1 MTRLLTWASLALTLL
16 FALPA
21 QAIQITGTFVAG
33 PALVVE
39 SVVGAYPISNGQVTT
54 QPISV
59 YVTKGAGQFVL
70 TVPPSTPVL
79 VVGNFVPNGRYDD
92 PVLGRTEQLS
102 TIMRAVLVTGTSD
115 MALTLSPISEAA
127 AQVVLGET
135 SAQAP
140 APLTEAL
147 IRATQAKAQS
157 YLLSVDPLAT
167 TPFDATSAAA
177 MAGASP
183 AQRLLAV
190 ALAGISYQ
198 RSATGQTLS
207 AVIQNVAQLI
217 QAGWT
222 LLDAGGGFS
231 ADPDSEPVAAM
242 APVQNAIGSFVNS
255 TQNRSGVASLYDLAA
270 ILLGGGPRGGT
281 PGAPW
286 TQACIESVTADF
298 AIRDAIAQSPLA
310 QAQWRTIS
318 AYGNLA
324 WGPSPTIYPA
334 VTIPAGCDPV
344 TWQQQRLLAAANHF
358 IQQQHNYC
366 HHYIPGWNSAGLTFP
381 QSNGP
386 NAGPGP
392 SYCYTGS
399 GAGVA
404 ANAAT
409 QTGLDCSNYTS
420 WLYNYALG
428 GVRMTGGITAQ
439 GGSLP
444 TADRA
449 YNYGNAWAPG
459 TLYERPAQWQS
470 YITKGQ
476 AQYQQYPFQ
485 PGDLLYVGPT
495 AADAA
500 KGKISHVVMWT
511 GIQAA
516 DGSGRYLVTES
527 FGAIDNDGVKPQ
539 AAIPNRFPFSG
550 PAGFTGAAY
559 TGYLNNA
566 GPNLRY
572 FEGTFRAT
580 NLVHYRRIINAP
592 SGFYTI
598 PYSAGTGVE
607 QGRLAIDVTIAGAP
621 AGTVTASLDTGSRG
635 FWVTPGLAPAGSA
648 ASAQSVPG
656 YIFYWSSGH
665 VRVGYW
671 TPMAVTFPAATALG
685 GATGPAT
692 ATIPVLVATLQGCV
706 VGTWPN
712 ASCTDGTLSPP
723 TVQGAM
729 MGIGF
734 DRTGHGTGYG
744 SATPD
749 PTGPGTTA
757 NLQILNPFLNLDQMK
772 GGTMRS
778 GYILGTGGITL
789 GLTAAN
795 TAQTYNGARSAY
807 AYTQLK
813 PTGRPAVAGA
823 PTDWLPMTGAV
834 TLQGKTYAAAQAVL
848 DIGIPN
854 MLITLG
860 NATPFAGQVTAGNTT
875 YLSAA
880 SGTMDIDLQNGTG
893 RVGYSIAIPDPGAV
907 VPPNA
912 TLRPAN
918 VALSPVQPVWWTNES
933 RDTLVNTGIYALN
946 AFNYLYDAQDGLIGL
961 QLNATSDGKGA
972 HVRTN

>member
-39 SVVGAYPISNGQVTT
+39 SVVGAYLISNGQVTT

-127 AQVVLGET
+127 AQVALGET

-167 TPFDATSAAA
+167 TPLDATSAAA

-231 ADPDSEPVAAM
+231 ADPESEPVAAM

-358 IQQQHNYC
+358 IQQQHNY
-366 HHYIPGWNSAGLTFP
+366 
-381 QSNGP
+381 
-386 NAGPGP
+386 
-392 SYCYTGS
+392 
-399 GAGVA
+399 
-404 ANAAT
+404 
-409 QTGLDCSNYTS
+409 
-420 WLYNYALG
+420 
-428 GVRMTGGITAQ
+428 
-439 GGSLP
+439 
-444 TADRA
+444 
-449 YNYGNAWAPG
+449 
-459 TLYERPAQWQS
+459 
-470 YITKGQ
+470 
-476 AQYQQYPFQ
+476 
-485 PGDLLYVGPT
+485 
-495 AADAA
+495 
-500 KGKISHVVMWT
+500 
-511 GIQAA
+511 
-516 DGSGRYLVTES
+516 
-527 FGAIDNDGVKPQ
+527 
-539 AAIPNRFPFSG
+539 
-550 PAGFTGAAY
+550 
-559 TGYLNNA
+559 
-566 GPNLRY
+566 
-572 FEGTFRAT
+572 
-580 NLVHYRRIINAP
+580 
-592 SGFYTI
+592 
-598 PYSAGTGVE
+598 
-607 QGRLAIDVTIAGAP
+607 
-621 AGTVTASLDTGSRG
+621 
-635 FWVTPGLAPAGSA
+635 
-648 ASAQSVPG
+648 
-656 YIFYWSSGH
+656 
-665 VRVGYW
+665 
-671 TPMAVTFPAATALG
+671 
-685 GATGPAT
+685 
-692 ATIPVLVATLQGCV
+692 
-706 VGTWPN
+706 
-712 ASCTDGTLSPP
+712 
-723 TVQGAM
+723 
-729 MGIGF
+729 
-734 DRTGHGTGYG
+734 
-744 SATPD
+744 
-749 PTGPGTTA
+749 
-757 NLQILNPFLNLDQMK
+757 
-772 GGTMRS
+772 
-778 GYILGTGGITL
+778 
-789 GLTAAN
+789 
-795 TAQTYNGARSAY
+795 
-807 AYTQLK
+807 
-813 PTGRPAVAGA
+813 
-823 PTDWLPMTGAV
+823 
-834 TLQGKTYAAAQAVL
+834 
-848 DIGIPN
+848 
-854 MLITLG
+854 
-860 NATPFAGQVTAGNTT
+860 
-875 YLSAA
+875 
-880 SGTMDIDLQNGTG
+880 
-893 RVGYSIAIPDPGAV
+893 
-907 VPPNA
+907 
-912 TLRPAN
+912 
-918 VALSPVQPVWWTNES
+918 
-933 RDTLVNTGIYALN
+933 
-946 AFNYLYDAQDGLIGL
+946 
-961 QLNATSDGKGA
+961 
-972 HVRTN
+972 